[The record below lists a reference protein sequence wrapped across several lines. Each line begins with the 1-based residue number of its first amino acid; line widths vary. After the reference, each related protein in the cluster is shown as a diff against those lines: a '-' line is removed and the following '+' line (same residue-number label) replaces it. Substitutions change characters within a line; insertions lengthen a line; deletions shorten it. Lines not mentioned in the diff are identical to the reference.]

1 MNHTDVKVGTGIVAK
16 VGCNEVKAVI
26 TEIGENGIMA
36 RSHKS
41 GKEFRVKTI
50 LQVESA
56 SEVIRETPKPEKKL
70 SLFSAA
76 IKVMETGQTGQTYS
90 VKELVSPRAFGRPVR
105 ARRRIWRFTPR
116 SCATSPQ
123 KNIPGS
129 SGPLNGEG
137 SFTPENN
144 LSIFYRMPEAAAAF
158 FVYRKGNK
166 NHFSIVSIIEK
177 MRIFCYFCLINITDD
192 VI

>member
-1 MNHTDVKVGTGIVAK
+1 MNHTDVKVGTQIVAK

-56 SEVIRETPKPEKKL
+56 PEVILETPKPEKKM

-76 IKVMETGQTGQTYS
+76 IKVMETGPVEQTYS
-90 VKELVSPRAFGRPVR
+90 VKELVAETIAQGL
-105 ARRRIWRFTPR
+105 WTPGAGKTPDMTLYAAILR
-116 SCATSPQ
+116 GAAECAVLIPQ
-123 KNIPGS
+123 K
-129 SGPLNGEG
+129 
-137 SFTPENN
+137 T
-144 LSIFYRMPEAAAAF
+144 AF
-158 FVYRKGNK
+158 SAFSLGISNPMKKRKY
-166 NHFSIVSIIEK
+166 
-177 MRIFCYFCLINITDD
+177 YFPKAF
-192 VI
+192 